1 MRRIWFDTS
10 GLFRAKQGEA
20 EKIDMVDTYILSSC
34 TPVENKVHVCPIDG
48 AQLSRFTDPNF
59 PKDIFV
65 ERCPTCNG
73 FWLNRGEF
81 TKFQHAREALLTQT
95 EPTEEDKK
103 LQAQIQTILADDQNG
118 DTESVLTKLN
128 AFLSQPV
135 GTSSNASYLDG
146 DENQS
151 NGETRR
157 GIYEYCGDT
166 AEAVCFK
173 IIIVSPAYASSTVKG
188 ITASIAAAS
197 QKSITSRSIP
207 MHCLCIPAYIFTAFR
222 AFSGIGA
229 IRCCHRL
236 ICSISS
242 RNAAAVPA
250 D

>member
-1 MRRIWFDTS
+1 MKCPNDSNEMHQVQITANYGLPLFVNQCDTCGGIWFDTS

-81 TKFQHAREALLTQT
+81 TKFQHARQALLTQK

-103 LQAQIQTILADDQNG
+103 LQAQIQSILADHQHG

-146 DENQS
+146 DENQP
-151 NGETRR
+151 NG
-157 GIYEYCGDT
+157 
-166 AEAVCFK
+166 ANAVGAFMN
-173 IIIVSPAYASSTVKG
+173 
-188 ITASIAAAS
+188 IAG
-197 QKSITSRSIP
+197 T
-207 MHCLCIPAYIFTAFR
+207 LL
-222 AFSGIGA
+222 
-229 IRCCHRL
+229 RL
-236 ICSISS
+236 F
-242 RNAAAVPA
+242 VLK
-250 D
+250 